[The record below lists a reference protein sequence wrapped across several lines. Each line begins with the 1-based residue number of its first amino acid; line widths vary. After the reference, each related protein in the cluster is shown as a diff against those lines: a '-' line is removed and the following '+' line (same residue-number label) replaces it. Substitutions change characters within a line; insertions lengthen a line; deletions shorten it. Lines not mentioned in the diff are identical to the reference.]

1 MSPVTDLAFNLCDTS
16 LSSPNTPQMI
26 IKKKLTMD
34 DESSPSPSTSHC
46 SSDSGTPLTT
56 ITNKPKG
63 RFGARSITRC
73 PTEPNDLEANKEN
86 IPLTQLI
93 SSPCKMADSP
103 SNLKDRKSFNRMIQS
118 PEKEKT
124 KTLSQKRPLFTVL
137 EDENSKDSG
146 YSSQPLEEDRHRKKS
161 RCDAENSLEDIL
173 ADCSP
178 SKEGLTVL
186 QRSPCSKQT
195 SKASSDGF
203 DVESLDSL
211 AEMPEEE
218 DEEDSSYTNSFS
230 ALLKKEILSSSTE
243 KNSLVRRSSCN
254 SSPSPSGQRSI
265 RRALSMIDKPSSL
278 EDERSPLS
286 RNEFKAGFKRPE
298 APCVSTNIP
307 TFGRKKRCASFQIY
321 YGSLKCNPWSGIPH
335 LGRGVSAYSSRIS
348 HTLGR
353 LSWEVN
359 LRLLLKNPLNSRTI
373 MMIFYPTAMGELS
386 RHCVFPAVHCFTR
399 ISFQKILLAIGNR
412 IVEKPPQPSFHHM
425 SHPGRP
431 HCWQT
436 QRDCQLIQ
444 VKLYWIWILYI

>member
-86 IPLTQLI
+86 ISLTQLI

-307 TFGRKKRCASFQIY
+307 TFGRKKRCASCQIY
-321 YGSLKCNPWSGIPH
+321 YGSLKCNP
-335 LGRGVSAYSSRIS
+335 
-348 HTLGR
+348 
-353 LSWEVN
+353 
-359 LRLLLKNPLNSRTI
+359 
-373 MMIFYPTAMGELS
+373 
-386 RHCVFPAVHCFTR
+386 
-399 ISFQKILLAIGNR
+399 
-412 IVEKPPQPSFHHM
+412 
-425 SHPGRP
+425 
-431 HCWQT
+431 
-436 QRDCQLIQ
+436 
-444 VKLYWIWILYI
+444 